1 MKMNQYIP
9 EPAETGDIKLPE
21 ELRPLI
27 EEMARNV
34 HEVWAKN
41 RIDEGWSYGPVR
53 DDSKRQHPCLI
64 PYDELPESEKDYD
77 RATSQETLKFILKS
91 GFHISK

>member
-91 GFHISK
+91 GFRISK

>member
-1 MKMNQYIP
+1 MNQYIP

-91 GFHISK
+91 GFRISK